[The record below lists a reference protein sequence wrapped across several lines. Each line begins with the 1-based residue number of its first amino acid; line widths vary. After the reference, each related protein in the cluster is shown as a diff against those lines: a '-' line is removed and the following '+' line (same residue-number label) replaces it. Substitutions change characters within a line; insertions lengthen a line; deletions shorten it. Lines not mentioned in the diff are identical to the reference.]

1 MNRARL
7 RPMLNN
13 HPDRRSNRH
22 PLCWLVLVLLLAP
35 LLPARSAPAAPME
48 HPAVQTSGAAPQFL
62 RDIPDLR
69 GLIEDADTW
78 AVGGGF
84 LYWAHCV
91 PDGPRLNGI
100 GPAATGY
107 LRRWPLRGGRVATLS
122 DAATC
127 TGDSMAADETGLYYY
142 DDIAGSIIYR
152 AVSDPFTPRTVT
164 SSQGTTGPI
173 VLASDYL
180 FWLENNYIRAVNKN
194 DFSVVYLRSAG
205 VGARSLML
213 DGDGQLWWFGDSLLY
228 KMPASCLFIYIGGC
242 RETVASENGDYLI
255 NAEQTGP
262 LPGSS
267 VSPLWVNGS
276 NIRGIWCRFESGGP
290 FVRTCSPSTSY
301 TAPTVNGNAY
311 RPGRLATDGTYLF
324 WVENY
329 AEPYNCSPPFGC
341 SYRPSANGRL
351 MKWNLN
357 QSFFVRNPFDTPQPI
372 ACLNCYA
379 SYSINTY
386 GEQIAVADG
395 WVYFETSNG
404 ISRIRADAPPIAWD
418 LAVDSWEVTQAI
430 QSPANDV
437 PLIANKPTYVRL
449 YGRKLSGP
457 SVFGVEARLYGRTA
471 AGTPL
476 PGSPLAPINGTQ
488 GFTTDNTPPNRADS
502 NGGWLFQLPEEW
514 TSAGGIQLSPQI
526 DPRGVWNDPNRANNA
541 LTYQSL
547 NFIAKPPICIVFIPV
562 RTDPRV
568 QMFTPAHWF
577 AIDMVKRLLPTPDVW
592 VFHQDEDVAELQAR
606 LGIPPWEYG
615 PYEVE
620 EDSDKI
626 LRSLWWREQLTDDP
640 DRCDDV
646 HAITHYVGVVNPN
659 AGGPNGTGFIGD
671 HILWFRL
678 PPDNLSRDWQTDRA
692 ATLAHELGHN
702 YGRNHVDCPPGVP
715 DGPDPS
721 YPYPTCQ
728 LDQDDGVSRHY
739 GFTFNPFSS
748 AFEVIGPTR
757 AGDVMS
763 YENPRWISDF
773 TWRAILN
780 ALPNPA
786 AAQAARAELPN
797 LQQHTP
803 NLAAA
808 ASVVIVSGA
817 VDTANAANSALDYAW
832 VFPTSAVSQGMVRKW
847 QRNAAPTVGSRTL
860 AAGNYHLRLLDA
872 GGSVLDDRAITLDDP
887 MDDSGPMHPFL
898 ITFPAPSAQVAR
910 IELLDGDV
918 VLAQLQPGAQAPT
931 LSLITPAGGETFD
944 TQMTISWRASDPD
957 SNDRLLFTVQYSPDN
972 GQTWRVLLSDFPN
985 LSGTDTVT
993 VDLRNL
999 SGIPASTSGGRI
1011 RVLASDGYNTAMVL
1025 SQPFTVPN
1033 RAPQPTISMPWPGQ
1047 SIPAGQPVLL
1057 QGAASDA
1064 EDGGLSGAALRW
1076 TVDGQDAGAGQT
1088 RLIAGLAPGQHTVT
1102 LTARDSAGREQS
1114 TSTTLTVEALR
1125 IPQGSTPTLDGECS
1139 DAAYAGAVQVQLA
1152 PQPGGGQPTVHL
1164 LRTAEHLWACFSN
1177 MPRAGGTSPGS
1188 LAVVRVDTDY
1198 SRDPQPQPGDFM
1210 FVLGED
1216 GVPKTYQ
1223 GSGGSYNTLVPGGL
1237 AGQVSA
1243 NQTMWQ
1249 AELRIDASVLGGWNR
1264 VVGLDVTHAW
1274 VNAPGDDYHWPYNA
1288 IWDNPS
1294 TWATTVLGDV
1304 PQLTAVAPE
1313 SATAGGVGFTLTV
1326 SGTGFLEGATVRWNG
1341 VDKPTTFVSSTELRA
1356 SIAASDIA
1364 SAGTVAI
1371 TVVNPG
1377 MGAVPSNALPFF
1389 IGGAAPGDGAR
1400 RVFLP
1405 LIRR

>member
-1 MNRARL
+1 ME
-7 RPMLNN
+7 
-13 HPDRRSNRH
+13 
-22 PLCWLVLVLLLAP
+22 
-35 LLPARSAPAAPME
+35 LPVPQVGGTP
-48 HPAVQTSGAAPQFL
+48 PQFL

-100 GPAATGY
+100 SPAATGY
-107 LRRWPLRGGRVATLS
+107 LRRWPLRGGRVAALS

-127 TGDSMAADETGLYYY
+127 TGDSMAADETGVYYY
-142 DDIAGSIIYR
+142 NNGAIIYR
-152 AVSDPFTPRTVT
+152 AVSDPFTPRVVA

-173 VLASDYL
+173 VLGSDYL
-180 FWLENNYIRAVNKN
+180 FWLENDGIRSARKS
-194 DFSVVYLRSAG
+194 DFVLGSEPKPAG
-205 VGARSLML
+205 VGAHSLML
-213 DGDGQLWWFGDSLLY
+213 DGDYLWWFADNRLY
-228 KMPASCLFIYIGGC
+228 KKRAICLAVDIPC
-242 RETVASENGDYLI
+242 PQEVVANENGYYLI
-255 NAEQTGP
+255 NAEETGP
-262 LPGSS
+262 LPNSS

-276 NIRGIWCRFESGGP
+276 NLRGIWCRLQSSGGT

-329 AEPYNCSPPFGC
+329 QEAYGCGPLIC
-341 SYRPSANGRL
+341 SYRPSADGRL
-351 MKWNLN
+351 MKWNLK
-357 QSFFVRNPFDTPQPI
+357 QSFFVSNPFDTPQPI
-372 ACLNCYA
+372 ACRDCFA
-379 SYSINTY
+379 SYSVNNY

-395 WVYFETSNG
+395 WVYFNTSNG

-437 PLIANKPTYVRL
+437 PLVANKPTFVRL
-449 YGRKLSGP
+449 YARKLSGP
-457 SVFGVEARLYGRTA
+457 NVFAVEARLYGRTA

-488 GFTTDNTPPNRADS
+488 GFTADNTPPDRTDPNA
-502 NGGWLFQLPEEW
+502 GWLFQLPEEW
-514 TSAGGIQLSPQI
+514 TRAGVIQLSPQI

-541 LTYQSL
+541 LAYQSL
-547 NFIAKPPICIVFIPV
+547 NFIAKPPVCLVFIPV
-562 RTDPRV
+562 RTDPPV

-577 AIDMVKRLLPTPDVW
+577 AIDMVRRLLPTPDVW
-592 VFHQDEDVAELQAR
+592 VFHQDSDIAELQAR
-606 LGIPPWEYG
+606 VGIPPWEYG
-615 PYEVE
+615 PYEME
-620 EDSDKI
+620 EDSEKV

-640 DRCDDV
+640 DRCDDA
-646 HAITHYVGVVNPN
+646 HAITHYVGVVNAN
-659 AGGPNGTGFIGD
+659 AGGANGAGRLGD
-671 HILWFRL
+671 HLLWFRL
-678 PPDNLSRDWQTDRA
+678 PPDNLSSDWQTDRA

-728 LDQDDGVSRHY
+728 LDQDDGMNRHY

-748 AFEVIGPTR
+748 AFEVIRPKR

-763 YENPRWISDF
+763 YQNPRWISDF
-773 TWRAILN
+773 TWRAMLN

-786 AAQAARAELPN
+786 AVQATDAALLNRQP
-797 LQQHTP
+797 QTP

-808 ASVVIVSGA
+808 SSVVVMSGA
-817 VDTANAANSALDYAW
+817 VDTANPANSALDYAW

-847 QRNAAPTVGSRTL
+847 QRTAAPTVGSSTL

-872 GGSVLDDRAITLDDP
+872 GGTVLDDRALTLNDT
-887 MDDSGPMHPFL
+887 MDDSSPVRPFL
-898 ITFPAPSAQVAR
+898 ITFPAPSGQVAR
-910 IELLDGDV
+910 IQLMQDNT
-918 VLAQLQPGAQAPT
+918 VLAQLQPGANPPT
-931 LSLITPAGGETFD
+931 VSLITPAGGETFD
-944 TQMTISWRASDPD
+944 SQMTISWRASDPD

-972 GQTWRVLLSDFPN
+972 GQTWRVLLTGFPN
-985 LSGTDTVT
+985 LSGTDTAT
-993 VDLRNL
+993 VDLRSL
-999 SGIPASTSGGRI
+999 SGIPASTTGGRI
-1011 RVLASDGYNTAMVL
+1011 RVLASDGYNTAMTL

-1047 SIPAGQPVLL
+1047 SIPAGQPVQL
-1057 QGAASDA
+1057 QGMASDA

-1076 TVDGQDAGAGQT
+1076 TVDGQDAGTGQT

-1125 IPQGSTPTLDGECS
+1125 IPQGSAPTLDGECS
-1139 DAAYAGAVQVQLA
+1139 DAAYAGAAQVQLA
-1152 PQPGGGQPTVHL
+1152 PEPSGAQPTVHL
-1164 LRTAEHLWACFSN
+1164 LRTAGHLWACFSN
-1177 MPRAGGTSPGS
+1177 MPRASGTSPGS

-1223 GSGGSYNTLVPGGL
+1223 GSSGSYNTLVPGGL

-1249 AELRIDASVLGGWNR
+1249 AELRIDASKLGGWNR
-1264 VVGLDVTHAW
+1264 IVGLNVTHAW

-1304 PQLTAVAPE
+1304 PRLTAVTPA
-1313 SATAGGVGFTLTV
+1313 SATAGGAGFTLTV

-1341 VDKPTTFVSSTELRA
+1341 VAKPTTFVSSTELSA
-1356 SIAASDIA
+1356 SISASDIA

-1371 TVVNPG
+1371 TVVNPN
-1377 MGAVPSNALPFF
+1377 MDAAPSNALPFY